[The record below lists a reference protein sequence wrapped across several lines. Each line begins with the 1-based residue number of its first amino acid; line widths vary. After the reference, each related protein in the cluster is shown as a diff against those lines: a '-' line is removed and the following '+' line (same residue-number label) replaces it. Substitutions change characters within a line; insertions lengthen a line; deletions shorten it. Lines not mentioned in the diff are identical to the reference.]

1 MKEIMNLVK
10 RNVLVFVRDRAAVF
24 FSMLSML
31 IVLGLMILF
40 LGDMNSNNIVSILS
54 QMGGNRNP
62 DEDKENAKYLVQVW
76 TLAGILLTNAVTVT
90 MTVMG
95 NMIDDEG
102 KNRLASFYVSPA
114 KRVHIAFGY
123 VISSWSI
130 GTFMCLVTLSVAEV
144 YLFVSGQTMLTV
156 VECLKLFGMIVLN
169 TFMYSAIAYLVAM
182 FIHSESAWSGI
193 LTIVGT
199 LVGFVGGIYLPI
211 FSIPEKVA
219 DILKCLP
226 FLHGAAMMRVVCTE
240 QAVDTT
246 FVGVPEEVTKEFMEG
261 MGITVMIDGNEV
273 TFAMQVIYLL
283 VLSFLAIF
291 VAAFISSKR
300 AVRDR

>member
-211 FSIPEKVA
+211 FSIPPAV
-219 DILKCLP
+219 LP
-226 FLHGAAMMRVVCTE
+226 CAR
-240 QAVDTT
+240 
-246 FVGVPEEVTKEFMEG
+246 
-261 MGITVMIDGNEV
+261 
-273 TFAMQVIYLL
+273 
-283 VLSFLAIF
+283 
-291 VAAFISSKR
+291 
-300 AVRDR
+300 